1 MTRGTGH
8 GAHQTGIDMTIT
20 PATLTRSAGLAAV
33 AAGLIFIGV
42 QINHPQMSA
51 TSITT
56 TDVYVRDSLKVL
68 MCALALVGLTG
79 MYLSQIR
86 RNGVIGLL
94 GYLVL
99 SAGYLGIMCITFAAA
114 YVLPEVATSN
124 PGFVNDVIAVDTGR
138 GTVNGDIGA
147 LATTIKVAGFAYLVG
162 GLLFGIALYRARV
175 LTRWAAAL
183 LAVGG
188 IVSVA
193 LTVMPDA
200 FYRLLAFPNGIAMI
214 ALGYSLWKVGRSDA
228 AELPVAGDRAHDA
241 MDLQGTP
248 LQ

>member
-1 MTRGTGH
+1 
-8 GAHQTGIDMTIT
+8 
-20 PATLTRSAGLAAV
+20 
-33 AAGLIFIGV
+33 
-42 QINHPQMSA
+42 
-51 TSITT
+51 
-56 TDVYVRDSLKVL
+56 
-68 MCALALVGLTG
+68 
-79 MYLSQIR
+79 
-86 RNGVIGLL
+86 
-94 GYLVL
+94 
-99 SAGYLGIMCITFAAA
+99 
-114 YVLPEVATSN
+114 VLPEVATSN

-214 ALGYSLWKVGRSDA
+214 ARGYSLWMVGRSDA
-228 AELPVAGDRAHDA
+228 AELRVAGDRAHDA

>member
-1 MTRGTGH
+1 VLTRGTGR
-8 GAHQTGIDMTIT
+8 GAHQTGTDMTIT

-42 QINHPQMSA
+42 QINHPQLSA
-51 TSITT
+51 TNVTT

-68 MCALALVGLTG
+68 MCALAVVGLTG

-86 RNGVIGLL
+86 RNGVLGLL
-94 GYLVL
+94 GYVVL
-99 SAGYLGIMCITFAAA
+99 SAGYLGIMCLTFAAA
-114 YVLPEVATSN
+114 YVLPEVASSN

-147 LATTIKVAGFAYLVG
+147 LATVIKVAGFAYLVG

-188 IVSVA
+188 VVSAA

-214 ALGYSLWKVGRSDA
+214 ALGYSLWKVSRADLETQQTAVDAVRVPVTGR
-228 AELPVAGDRAHDA
+228 VA
-241 MDLQGTP
+241 P
-248 LQ
+248 